1 MCKSPLVLQKSVFF
15 GLLCNIII
23 CNTPHKTLLF
33 NSNNQQYPEC
43 YTFLALLGF
52 LLGNR
57 PSHKTFSVPFCWQ
70 LNLKKK
76 KKKTISFNLLFD

>member
-33 NSNNQQYPEC
+33 NSNNQQYSEC

-52 LLGNR
+52 LL
-57 PSHKTFSVPFCWQ
+57 
-70 LNLKKK
+70 KKQTK
-76 KKKTISFNLLFD
+76 SQNF